1 MNLLVQAKIVCLV
14 YQRKQMYLARIE
26 ILDLLSQCNIC
37 YFSSTFLLTD
47 PNIWRSKCNLING
60 TSKVALRALLNPISP
75 KHNDQLHISHY
86 NHEPRLYSMPQTV
99 WNSENVS
106 KWTSNVQL
114 LCSTAFTYWI
124 IYSWLTSNLKVSIWA
139 QTRAKIHSFSKC
151 QNSDHFWVTEKN
163 MLRIQPHHK
172 EICLLWWRDVFWAK

>member
-86 NHEPRLYSMPQTV
+86 NHDPRLYKVILASCETSMKKSCLAFWFLPRV
-99 WNSENVS
+99 KHNIPS
-106 KWTSNVQL
+106 QL
-114 LCSTAFTYWI
+114 LIFDFEKRKHALNFPHYVLLKKITCVIKMCWI
-124 IYSWLTSNLKVSIWA
+124 FHGK
-139 QTRAKIHSFSKC
+139 
-151 QNSDHFWVTEKN
+151 
-163 MLRIQPHHK
+163 
-172 EICLLWWRDVFWAK
+172 

>member
-1 MNLLVQAKIVCLV
+1 MIDTVGKTGYRLQEKNRNIIAIWWIFLCKQKLFAW

-37 YFSSTFLLTD
+37 YFNSTFLLTD

-86 NHEPRLYSMPQTV
+86 NHDPRLFKVILASCETSMKKCCLAFWFLPRV
-99 WNSENVS
+99 KHNIPS
-106 KWTSNVQL
+106 QL
-114 LCSTAFTYWI
+114 LIFDFEKRKHALNFPYYVLLKKKITCVIKMCWI
-124 IYSWLTSNLKVSIWA
+124 FHGK
-139 QTRAKIHSFSKC
+139 
-151 QNSDHFWVTEKN
+151 
-163 MLRIQPHHK
+163 
-172 EICLLWWRDVFWAK
+172 